1 MTVTRQP
8 PRVPRRRPARQVR
21 RVGRGAAALLATL
34 LPIVLAACQS
44 DPNSLAAQAGSGSR
58 AGYAAGDGAIEQVA
72 PGARGTAL
80 SLAGQTVDGGT
91 WSMAADG
98 AGKVVVVNVWGSWCP
113 PCVAET
119 PALQAAWAAYQKA
132 GKPVAFVGIDT
143 MESSETGLAFLKA
156 KGVTYPSINDQASQG
171 APVLA
176 LVGKAPA
183 TPTTLVLDRQGR
195 VAARVLGPASE
206 VTIRTLVDAVLAE
219 A

>member
-1 MTVTRQP
+1 VTSTP
-8 PRVPRRRPARQVR
+8 VR
-21 RVGRGAAALLATL
+21 WVAAGLAMGAA
-34 LPIVLAACQS
+34 VSLAACQS

-58 AGYAAGDGAIEQVA
+58 AGYAAGDGSIEQVP
-72 PGARGTAL
+72 PGSRGEAL
-80 SLAGQTVDGGT
+80 VLVGKTVDGGA
-91 WSMAADG
+91 WSSTVQG

-119 PALQAAWAAYQKA
+119 PALQGAWAAYEKS

-143 MESSETGLAFLKA
+143 MESPETGLAFLQA
-156 KGVTYPSINDQASQG
+156 KGVTFPSINDQASQG

-195 VAARVLGPASE
+195 VAARVLGPTSE
-206 VTIRTLVDAVLAE
+206 VTVRTLVDTVLAE

>member
-1 MTVTRQP
+1 MTSTP
-8 PRVPRRRPARQVR
+8 VR
-21 RVGRGAAALLATL
+21 WVAAGLAMGAA
-34 LPIVLAACQS
+34 VSLAACQS

-58 AGYAAGDGAIEQVA
+58 AGYAAGDGSIEQVP
-72 PGARGTAL
+72 PGSRGEAL
-80 SLAGQTVDGGT
+80 VLVGKTVDGGA
-91 WSMAADG
+91 WSSTVQG

-119 PALQAAWAAYQKA
+119 PALQGAWAAYEKS

-143 MESSETGLAFLKA
+143 MESPETGLAFLQA
-156 KGVTYPSINDQASQG
+156 KGVTFPSINDQASQG

-195 VAARVLGPASE
+195 VAARVLGPTSE
-206 VTIRTLVDAVLAE
+206 VTVRTLVDTVLAE